1 MSHEKRPV
9 TVRYL
14 KIIKIYML
22 ILLFCSLFLQ
32 WSEEA
37 HATGGKEKGVPEI
50 DFTEFSLE
58 ELKNVKITS
67 ASKTP
72 EKLSKTP
79 AAVFVITQEDIK
91 RSGATSIPEVLRM
104 APGVQVARIS
114 ATEWAVNIR
123 GLNELYSNK
132 LLVLIDGRSVYSNA
146 LSGVFWDIQ
155 DTVLEDIDRI
165 EIIRGPGAAL
175 WGANA
180 VNGVINII
188 TKNAS
193 KTQGGQLTLLGGNGE
208 GILSVRYGDI
218 AGNNGFY
225 RAYAKTFLRGRLFE
239 GDRDIKNDP
248 SKSDWQSG
256 RGGFR
261 FDFEPEDHISRLMV
275 EGEAYAN
282 KFNSNDIKLFPDPP
296 YFREDK
302 SVSRAYGGHFL
313 TRWCHKLSDKSDA
326 IVQFYYDF
334 YSKDISLGNIRAHTF
349 DLDFQHRFVPFENH
363 EILWG
368 INGRFI
374 SDKFAQIFDVKMD
387 PRQKD
392 QYFLSTF
399 FQDRIRI
406 IPDKLNLTIGSK
418 FEYNF
423 YTGME
428 IQPSLRMIW
437 FPQKNLAV
445 WGAISRAARVPSR
458 IENDVAFTI
467 PVPPISDANNPFII
481 RYLSGDDLEA
491 ESLTA
496 YELGYR
502 IQPGESWWL
511 NMTGFYH
518 DYKDLIG
525 LELVMPPFPE
535 ENASDYRVVPFKYRN
550 NKNGHSLGF
559 EMAAY
564 WEVMSFW
571 RLKGAYTILETNLE
585 NQAAEPE
592 DESVKLMVRRSN
604 PHNQFSLISSVDIS
618 ENIEFDL
625 WFRYVDRLSK
635 EDVGAYSTID
645 TRISWKPGPLM
656 EISLVG
662 QNLLEEKHS
671 EFSSLKVERSFYLK
685 LDWCF

>member
-1 MSHEKRPV
+1 MSPEKEPAF
-9 TVRYL
+9 VRYL
-14 KIIKIYML
+14 KTIKICML
-22 ILLFCSLFLQ
+22 ILILCPVFLQ
-32 WSEEA
+32 WPEQA
-37 HATGGKEKGVPEI
+37 HATGGKEKRVPEI
-50 DFTEFSLE
+50 DFTKFSLE

-72 EKLSKTP
+72 EKLSKIP

-132 LLVLIDGRSVYSNA
+132 LLVLIDGRSVYTNA
-146 LSGVFWDIQ
+146 LSGVFWDVQ

-193 KTQGGQLTLLGGNGE
+193 KTQGWQLTLLGGNQE
-208 GILSVRYGDI
+208 GIFTARYGDI
-218 AGNNGFY
+218 AGDDGFY
-225 RAYAKTFLRGRLFE
+225 RAYAKGFLRGRLFE

-261 FDFEPEDHISRLMV
+261 FDFEPEDHISRVMV

-282 KFNSNDIKLFPDPP
+282 KFDTKDIRFFPAPP
-296 YFREDK
+296 YFREDE
-302 SVSRAYGGHFL
+302 SASEAYGGHL
-313 TRWCHKLSDKSDA
+313 ITRWQYKLSDNSDA
-326 IVQFYYDF
+326 MIRFYYDF
-334 YSKDISLGNIRAHTF
+334 YSKDIGMGNVRAHTF
-349 DLDFQHRFVPFENH
+349 DFDSQHRFVPFENH

-368 INGRFI
+368 INARFI
-374 SDKFAQIFDVKMD
+374 SDKFAQTFDMEMD
-387 PRQKD
+387 PQHKD
-392 QYFLSTF
+392 QYFLSVF
-399 FQDRIRI
+399 FQDRMRI

-418 FEYNF
+418 FEYNR

-437 FPQKNLAV
+437 FPRENHAL

-458 IENDVAFTI
+458 IESDVEFNSQ
-467 PVPPISDANNPFII
+467 VPPSSGANAPVIV
-481 RYLSGDDLEA
+481 RYLGNNDLEA
-491 ESLTA
+491 ETLTA

-502 IQPGESWWL
+502 IQPAENWWV

-518 DYKDLIG
+518 DYKDLIA
-525 LELVMPPFPE
+525 LELARPPFTE
-535 ENASDYRVVPFKYRN
+535 QSASDRWIVPFKYRN
-550 NKNGHSLGF
+550 NKNGHSVGF

-571 RLKGAYTILETNLE
+571 KLKGAYTLLETNLE
-585 NQAAEPE
+585 NETAQPE

-625 WFRYVDRLSK
+625 WFRYVDRLSE

-645 TRISWKPGPLM
+645 TRISWKPRPLM